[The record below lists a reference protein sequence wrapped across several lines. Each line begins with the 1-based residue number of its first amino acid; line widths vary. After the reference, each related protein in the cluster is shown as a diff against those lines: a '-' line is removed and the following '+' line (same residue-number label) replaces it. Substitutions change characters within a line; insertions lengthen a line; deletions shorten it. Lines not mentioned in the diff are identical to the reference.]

1 MKKVK
6 RFKKLLAL
14 ITCMVLSLGMVACS
28 GGDSKEIFLASANP
42 MTGDSAQFGDMKVKA
57 MNVAIDEVNASG
69 GINGKQV
76 KLLVGDDTGNPKEA
90 PNVAQKFT
98 SDDKILGLIG
108 HWNTSCTLAAR
119 GIYESAGL
127 PVITD
132 IVNKSISDGTTPHVY
147 RISLSDTQQAIQL
160 AQYSYNQLGKRK
172 VAIMHS
178 ANDYGTNLTTE
189 FTKEFKKLGGEVVA
203 TEMYFEGQSKDF
215 SPQITKIKSK
225 NPDLLFVAGYYVET
239 ALIAQQSQS
248 LGLKVQ
254 MIGTEGI
261 SSDELIKLGGKSV
274 EGIVFAGFFHPDI
287 EFSGTKEFVKA
298 FRDKYGKD
306 PDTYAALAYDS
317 AKLFLSAIKEKGE
330 DREAIKQYFDTV
342 KDFPGVAGPITFK
355 NNEVNRK
362 ILILTVKDGKIVPV
376 EKQMQ

>member
-1 MKKVK
+1 MKKI
-6 RFKKLLAL
+6 KKLIAFA
-14 ITCMVLSLGMVACS
+14 TCAILCFVMVSCS
-28 GGDSKEIFLASANP
+28 KGGGDEIVLASANP

-57 MNVAIDEVNASG
+57 MNIAIDEVNAKG
-69 GINGKQV
+69 GINGKKV
-76 KLLVGDDTGNPKEA
+76 RLVVEDDTGNPKEA
-90 PNVAQKFT
+90 PNVAQKIT
-98 SDDKILGLIG
+98 SDDSVLGLIG

-119 GIYESAGL
+119 GIYEAAGL

-160 AQYSYNQLGKRK
+160 AQYSYNQMGKRK

-189 FTKEFKKLGGEVVA
+189 FSKEFKKLGGEVIA

-225 NPDLLFVAGYYVET
+225 KPDLLFVAGYYVET
-239 ALIAQQSQS
+239 ALIAQQSKS
-248 LGLKVQ
+248 LQFDVQ

-298 FRDKYGKD
+298 FRGKYQKD

-317 AKLFLSAIKEKGE
+317 AKILLKAIEEKGE
-330 DREAIKQYFDTV
+330 DRAAIKGYLDTV
-342 KDFPGVAGPITFK
+342 KEFPGVAGPITFDK
-355 NNEVNRK
+355 NEVNRK
-362 ILILTVKDGKIVPV
+362 ILILKVKDGKIVPV
-376 EKQMQ
+376 EKK

>member
-1 MKKVK
+1 
-6 RFKKLLAL
+6 
-14 ITCMVLSLGMVACS
+14 MVSCS
-28 GGDSKEIFLASANP
+28 SSESKEISLASANP

-57 MNVAIDEVNASG
+57 MNIAIDEVNAKG
-69 GINGKQV
+69 GINGKKV

-98 SDDKILGLIG
+98 SDDNILGLIG
-108 HWNTSCTLAAR
+108 HWNTACTLAAR

-132 IVNKSISDGTTPHVY
+132 IVNKAISDGTTPHVY
-147 RISLSDTQQAIQL
+147 RISLSDSQQAIQL
-160 AQYSYNQLGKRK
+160 AKYAYNQMGKKK
-172 VAIMHS
+172 VAIIHS
-178 ANDYGTNLTTE
+178 ANDYGTNLTSE
-189 FTKEFKKLGGEVVA
+189 FSKELKKLGGEVVA

-215 SPQITKIKSK
+215 SPQITKIKTK
-225 NPDLLFVAGYYVET
+225 NPDLVFVAGYYVET
-239 ALIAQQSQS
+239 ALIAQQSKS
-248 LGLKVQ
+248 LGLNVQ

-261 SSDELIKLGGKSV
+261 SSEELIKLGGESV

-287 EFSGTKEFVKA
+287 EFNGTKEFVKK

-317 AKLFLSAIKEKGE
+317 AKLMIKAIEEKGE
-330 DREAIKQYFDTV
+330 TRDGV
-342 KDFPGVAGPITFK
+342 KEYLDNVKEFPGVAGPITFK
-355 NNEVNRK
+355 NNEVARK

-376 EKQMQ
+376 EKQIQ